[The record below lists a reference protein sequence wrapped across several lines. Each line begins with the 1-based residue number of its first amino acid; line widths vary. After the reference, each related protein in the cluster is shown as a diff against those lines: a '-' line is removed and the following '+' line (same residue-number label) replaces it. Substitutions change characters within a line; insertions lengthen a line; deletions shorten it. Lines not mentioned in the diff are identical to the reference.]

1 MTSVQFDT
9 YVDND
14 GKEIIVI
21 HDDDDDDK
29 PTELNNEDEEEEK
42 EDKMAYN
49 SIEFFFTLRN
59 AQPVSFLSFFFL
71 YIKLTIFF

>member
-14 GKEIIVI
+14 GNEIIVI
-21 HDDDDDDK
+21 HDDDDDDEL
-29 PTELNNEDEEEEK
+29 TESNNEDEDEEEEK

-49 SIEFFFTLRN
+49 SIKKFFTLRN
-59 AQPVSFLSFFFL
+59 AQPVSFLFFFKIFFL
-71 YIKLTIFF
+71 Y

>member
-49 SIEFFFTLRN
+49 SIKKFFTLRN
-59 AQPVSFLSFFFL
+59 AQPVSFFKFFF
-71 YIKLTIFF
+71 FFSILN

>member
-21 HDDDDDDK
+21 HDDDDDDEL
-29 PTELNNEDEEEEK
+29 TESNNEDEEEEEEK

-49 SIEFFFTLRN
+49 SIKKFFTLRN
-59 AQPVSFLSFFFL
+59 AQPVSFFKFFF
-71 YIKLTIFF
+71 FFSILN